1 MRNTMKGR
9 RTTARF
15 QTSRRFC
22 LLHFHKNKMDCLF
35 HKASEKEQSTGAA
48 ADKTVLCENK
58 GTVCF
63 VWFVDTS
70 PTPVQNFQVR
80 VFHLVLKTFK
90 NFVSTRF
97 EISIETSFVNF
108 TSKQCFFRW
117 RWFRAVL
124 ESSQSLVRKGGLFAR
139 VLSFGGISPKYD
151 NFSVKVRHHISNWSR
166 ATQFRPKTNVRN
178 FVLQNTLYP
187 SQRRL
192 WPAGFAVL

>member
-1 MRNTMKGR
+1 
-9 RTTARF
+9 
-15 QTSRRFC
+15 
-22 LLHFHKNKMDCLF
+22 MDCLF

-108 TSKQCFFRW
+108 TSKQCFLRW
-117 RWFRAVL
+117 RWI
-124 ESSQSLVRKGGLFAR
+124 VRCLKVHR
-139 VLSFGGISPKYD
+139 VLSERVVCLQEFSLLAEYD
-151 NFSVKVRHHISNWSR
+151 NFSVMVGHHISNWSR